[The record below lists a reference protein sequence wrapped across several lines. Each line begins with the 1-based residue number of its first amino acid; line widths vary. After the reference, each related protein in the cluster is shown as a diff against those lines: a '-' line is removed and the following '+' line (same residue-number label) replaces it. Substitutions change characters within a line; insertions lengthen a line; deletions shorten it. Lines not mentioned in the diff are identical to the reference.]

1 MAAISEESAVQGDLI
16 QGAAWRT
23 VRSLVLVAE
32 GQAETAERVA
42 REAVEL
48 VAGSDAPSSRAEARM
63 ALAGVLMAQGKN
75 DEALGQVRDA
85 KGNYE
90 AKGNVLGVARAR
102 ELLELV
108 V

>member
-1 MAAISEESAVQGDLI
+1 MPP
-16 QGAAWRT
+16 
-23 VRSLVLVAE
+23 
-32 GQAETAERVA
+32 
-42 REAVEL
+42 
-48 VAGSDAPSSRAEARM
+48 APRAEARM

-85 KGNYE
+85 KGDYE